1 LILTIKFLDKH
12 LGINNEVFYYG
23 SDNNIKIFD
32 IKKDLKEGE
41 EREMEVPETNI
52 INYDVPLPNR
62 LHGFIENGFSKADCY
77 ILCCVE
83 TEDN

>member
-1 LILTIKFLDKH
+1 
-12 LGINNEVFYYG
+12 
-23 SDNNIKIFD
+23 
-32 IKKDLKEGE
+32 
-41 EREMEVPETNI
+41 MEVPETNI